1 MNTLERI
8 HYLNKILLEEMPQY
22 KADAATFPDEIHA
35 QRRLLRSLMN
45 LRQPGPISTDFMRE
59 QDILLQEE
67 AANKSVVTPDELPTI
82 ADETSTDITPQGAP
96 ARNLI
101 LWQGDITRLAADA
114 IVNAANSAMLGC
126 FAPCHG
132 CIDNAIHSAAGL
144 QLREACAQLMEQQ
157 GHPEPTGQAKIT
169 HAYNLPSKFVLHTVG
184 PIIPAGRQPNE
195 AEAALLASCYRSC
208 LELASQHQ
216 LKSIAFCCISTGEF
230 HYPREEAAQ
239 IALNTVSRWLASSSS
254 DMKVIFNVFK
264 DEDLEVYKR
273 ILNLKKPRCNY

>member
-8 HYLNKILLEEMPQY
+8 QYLNRILLEEMPQY
-22 KADAATFPDEIHA
+22 KADAATFPDETHA

-45 LRQPGPISTDFMRE
+45 LRPPGSISTDFLQE

-67 AANKSVVTPDELPTI
+67 SSAKGVVKLDELPTI
-82 ADETSTDITPQGAP
+82 ADETSKDITPQDAP
-96 ARNLI
+96 ARNLV
-101 LWQGDITRLAADA
+101 LWQGDITRLAADG

-144 QLREACAQLMEQQ
+144 QLREACAQLMKQQ

-169 HAYNLPSKFVLHTVG
+169 PAYNLPSKFVLHTVG
-184 PIIPAGRQPNE
+184 PIIPSDRQPNE
-195 AEAALLASCYRSC
+195 AEAELLASCYRSC
-208 LELASQHQ
+208 LKLAADHQ

-230 HYPREEAAQ
+230 HYPRKEAAQ
-239 IALNTVSRWLASSSS
+239 IALNTVSRWLASSVSE
-254 DMKVIFNVFK
+254 MKVIFNVFK
-264 DEDLEVYKR
+264 DEDLEVYRK
-273 ILNLKKPRCNY
+273 LLKF

>member
-8 HYLNKILLEEMPQY
+8 NYLNKILLEEMPQY
-22 KADAATFPDEIHA
+22 KADAATFSDEIHA
-35 QRRLLRSLMN
+35 QRQLLRSLMN
-45 LRQPGPISTDFMRE
+45 LRQPGPISADFLRE

-82 ADETSTDITPQGAP
+82 ADETSKDITPQGAP

-184 PIIPAGRQPNE
+184 PIIPAGRQPNG
-195 AEAALLASCYRSC
+195 AEAALLADCYRSC

-273 ILNLKKPRCNY
+273 ILNF

>member
-8 HYLNKILLEEMPQY
+8 QYLNRLLLEEMPQY
-22 KADAATFPDEIHA
+22 KADAATFPDETHA

-45 LRQPGPISTDFMRE
+45 LRPPGSISTDFLRE

-67 AANKSVVTPDELPTI
+67 SSAKGVVKLDELPTI
-82 ADETSTDITPQGAP
+82 ADEASKDITPQDAP
-96 ARNLI
+96 ARNLV
-101 LWQGDITRLAADA
+101 LWQGDITRLAADG

-144 QLREACAQLMEQQ
+144 QLREACAQLMKQQ

-169 HAYNLPSKFVLHTVG
+169 PAYNLPSKFVLHTVG
-184 PIIPAGRQPNE
+184 PIIPSDRQPNE
-195 AEAALLASCYRSC
+195 AEAELLASCYQSC
-208 LELASQHQ
+208 LELAAQHH

-230 HYPREEAAQ
+230 HYPRKEAAQ
-239 IALNTVSRWLASSSS
+239 IALNTVSRWLASSVSE
-254 DMKVIFNVFK
+254 MNVIFNVFK
-264 DEDLEVYKR
+264 DEDLEVYRK
-273 ILNLKKPRCNY
+273 LLKF